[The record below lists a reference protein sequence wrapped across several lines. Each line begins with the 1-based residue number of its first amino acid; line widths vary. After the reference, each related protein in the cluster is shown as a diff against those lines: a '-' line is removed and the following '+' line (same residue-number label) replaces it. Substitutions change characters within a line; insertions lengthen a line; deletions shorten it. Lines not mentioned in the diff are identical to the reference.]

1 MSATVCLIL
10 AAGQGRRM
18 KSATAKVLHEV
29 CGRPILWYP
38 IRLAK
43 SLGIRKIITVIGHG
57 GEEVKRRFS
66 GLTEFAWQKKCLGTA
81 DAVLKCAPF
90 LKNFDGNAVVL
101 CGDAPLLKKE
111 TVRELLR
118 RHDRSKAQAT
128 ILTAVMEDAS
138 GYGRIVRDSA
148 GNFETIREEKDAAP
162 EERGIKEINT
172 GAYVF
177 SWSHLKKYLTQIH
190 AENKQRE
197 FYLTDAPLLMRHAGL
212 RVETAAALSSDEAMG
227 INTRVELSEANRIM
241 NQRLLKARAEQGVTV
256 IDPST
261 TFIEEGVKIGAD
273 TTIYPFTYIEK
284 GVIIGKACSVG
295 PFAKIRSGSVIRDHA
310 VVGSFVEIVRSDIGS
325 HTHVKHLTYLGDAK
339 VGSYTNIGAGTIT
352 ANFNGKSKNKT
363 VIGNGAFIGCD
374 TVLVAPVKIGNK
386 ARTGAGT
393 VIPKGKNVKA
403 GETVVGVPAR
413 SIKKKK

>member
-1 MSATVCLIL
+1 VSATVCLIL
-10 AAGQGRRM
+10 AAGQGKRM

-29 CGRPILWYP
+29 CGRPMLWYP
-38 IRLAK
+38 IHLAK
-43 SLGIRKIITVIGHG
+43 SLGIRKIITVIGHR
-57 GEEVKRRFS
+57 GEEVKRRFL
-66 GLTEFAWQKKCLGTA
+66 GLTEFAWQKKHLGTA

-90 LKNFDGNAVVL
+90 LKSFDGNVIVL

-111 TVRELLR
+111 TVRELFR
-118 RHDRSKAQAT
+118 RHDHSRAQAT
-128 ILTAVMEDAS
+128 ILTAIMEDAS
-138 GYGRIVRDSA
+138 GYGRIVRNSLGD
-148 GNFETIREEKDAAP
+148 FETICEEKDATP

-177 SWSHLKKYLTQIH
+177 SWPHLKKYLTQIY

-197 FYLTDAPLLMRHAGL
+197 FYLTDAPLLMRRAGL
-212 RVETAAALSSDEAMG
+212 KVETAATLSSGEAMG

-241 NQRLLKARAEQGVTV
+241 NQRLLKERADQGVTI
-256 IDPST
+256 IDSST

-284 GVIIGKACSVG
+284 GVIIGKSCSVG
-295 PFAKIRSGSVIRDHA
+295 PFSKIRSGSVIRDHA

-363 VIGNGAFIGCD
+363 VIGDRVFIGCD

-386 ARTGAGT
+386 ARTGAGA
-393 VIPKGKNVKA
+393 VIPRGKNVKA

-413 SIKKKK
+413 PIRKKK